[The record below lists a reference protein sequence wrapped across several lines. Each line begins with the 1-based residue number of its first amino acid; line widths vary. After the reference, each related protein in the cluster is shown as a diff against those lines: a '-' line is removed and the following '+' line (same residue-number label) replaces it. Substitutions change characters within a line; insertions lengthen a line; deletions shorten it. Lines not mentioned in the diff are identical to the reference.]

1 MNYDKIGTRLKY
13 YRIQLQ
19 KTQQEL
25 ANQCGITK
33 SFLSKI
39 EHAKAIPSL
48 GTLSKLAEGLN
59 ISVSDLVSEELE
71 KKEWQYDSAGMVEN
85 GLCLVAGGYHIFPF
99 ADHLAHKKIQPF
111 YYEVRRGEIKPH
123 KNAHNGEEFFYI
135 IEGELLFV
143 LNGEEHHLSQ
153 GDGFYF
159 NAAHDHQT
167 IPLTEVVKILD
178 III

>member
-1 MNYDKIGTRLKY
+1 MDYDKIGTRLKY
-13 YRIQLQ
+13 YRIQLR
-19 KTQQEL
+19 KTQQDL

-39 EHAKAIPSL
+39 EHGKAIPSL

-59 ISVSDLVSEELE
+59 ISVSDLVSQELE
-71 KKEWQYDSAGMVEN
+71 KKEWQHDLADMVAS
-85 GLCLVAGGYHIFPF
+85 GLCPVANGYQIFPF

-111 YYEVRRGEIKPH
+111 YYEVRKGEIKLH

-135 IEGELLFV
+135 IEGELLFI
-143 LNGEEHHLSQ
+143 LDGEEHHLSQ

-159 NAAHDHQT
+159 NSAYDHQT
-167 IPLTEVVKILD
+167 VPITEVVKILD

>member
-1 MNYDKIGTRLKY
+1 MDYDKIGTRLKY
-13 YRIQLQ
+13 YRLQLQ

-25 ANQCGITK
+25 ADQCGITK

-59 ISVSDLVSEELE
+59 ISVSDLVSEDLE
-71 KKEWQYDSAGMVEN
+71 KKEWQHDSSAMVVS
-85 GLCLVAGGYHIFPF
+85 GLCSVAGGYQIFPF

-111 YYEVRRGEIKPH
+111 YYEVRKGEMKPH

-135 IEGELLFV
+135 IEGELLFI
-143 LNGEEHHLSQ
+143 LDGEEHCLRQ

-159 NAAHDHQT
+159 NAAYDHQT
-167 IPLTEVVKILD
+167 IPLSEVVKILD